1 MSSPELLVA
10 VDAVGVVL
18 LAKAA
23 VDDAVVV
30 VVVAAAGV
38 EPSPL
43 KDVPTLQDNFHPVKF

>member
-18 LAKAA
+18 LAEAA
-23 VDDAVVV
+23 VDDAVV

-43 KDVPTLQDNFHPVKF
+43 KDVPTLQDNYHPIKF

>member
-43 KDVPTLQDNFHPVKF
+43 KDVPTLQDNLHPIKF